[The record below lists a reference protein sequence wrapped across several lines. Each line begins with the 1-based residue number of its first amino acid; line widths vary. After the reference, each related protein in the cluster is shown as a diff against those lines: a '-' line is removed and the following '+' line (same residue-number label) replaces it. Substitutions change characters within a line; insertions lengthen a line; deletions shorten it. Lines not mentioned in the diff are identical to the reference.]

1 MKRAILCTTL
11 LLIATVT
18 VVNAQ
23 SVEWYF
29 NKMPL
34 EMLPVLPLNSR
45 KDLVDFYKNDRT
57 AVMPT
62 SLGGEMILKEMSD
75 DYLFLQTSQ
84 VSDIQI
90 KILSLSETKRIIAFI
105 TTADAQFKNS
115 VIKFFD
121 TDWKPFNEIKFPS
134 ISVRDFFDTEK
145 AGKELSDRFEN
156 YCIRN
161 FVEMKF
167 SAKSDIL
174 TVRTSIKEDFGKELP
189 VEFLPFIKD
198 TISQAWR
205 NGNFHIQTNQN

>member
-1 MKRAILCTTL
+1 MKRAILYTL
-11 LLIATVT
+11 LLIVT
-18 VVNAQ
+18 VNGVNAQ

-34 EMLPVLPLNSR
+34 EMLPALPMNSR

-62 SLGGEMILKEMSD
+62 SLGGEMILKELSD

-84 VSDIQI
+84 VSGIQI
-90 KILSLSETKRIIAFI
+90 KILNLNDTTRVLAFI
-105 TTADAQFKNS
+105 TTADAQFRNS
-115 VIKFFD
+115 IIQFFD
-121 TDWKPFNEIKFPS
+121 TDWKPLGDIKSPS
-134 ISVRDFFDTEK
+134 ISVKDFFDTEK

-167 SAKSDIL
+167 RSESDIM
-174 TVRTSIKEDFGKELP
+174 TVSTSIKEDFGKELP
-189 VEFLPFIKD
+189 AEFLPYIKD
-198 TISQAWR
+198 TISLEWR
-205 NGNFHIQTNQN
+205 NGNFNIQTNLN

>member
-1 MKRAILCTTL
+1 MKRAILYTL
-11 LLIATVT
+11 LLIVT
-18 VVNAQ
+18 VNGVNAQ

-34 EMLPVLPLNSR
+34 EMLPALPMNSR

-84 VSDIQI
+84 VSSIQI
-90 KILSLSETKRIIAFI
+90 KILNLDESKRVLAFI
-105 TTADAQFKNS
+105 TTADAQFRNS
-115 VIKFFD
+115 IIQFFD
-121 TDWKPFNEIKFPS
+121 TDWKPLDLIKIPS
-134 ISVRDFFDTEK
+134 ITVKDFFNTEK

-161 FVEMKF
+161 FVEMKL
-167 SAKSDIL
+167 SSKSDIM
-174 TVRTSIKEDFGKELP
+174 TVSTSIKEDFGKELP
-189 VEFLPFIKD
+189 AEYLPYTKD
-198 TISQAWR
+198 TISLQWR
-205 NGNFHIQTNQN
+205 NGNFNKQTNPY

>member
-62 SLGGEMILKEMSD
+62 SLGGEMILKE
-75 DYLFLQTSQ
+75 
-84 VSDIQI
+84 
-90 KILSLSETKRIIAFI
+90 
-105 TTADAQFKNS
+105 
-115 VIKFFD
+115 
-121 TDWKPFNEIKFPS
+121 
-134 ISVRDFFDTEK
+134 
-145 AGKELSDRFEN
+145 
-156 YCIRN
+156 
-161 FVEMKF
+161 
-167 SAKSDIL
+167 
-174 TVRTSIKEDFGKELP
+174 
-189 VEFLPFIKD
+189 
-198 TISQAWR
+198 
-205 NGNFHIQTNQN
+205 